1 MNEGMGKHRG
11 PCAEE
16 QCYYCSKYSIGH
28 LSTCESSI
36 SSPTMHDGIRKSFHP
51 LALTTGDSNLSQLV
65 GYLADSVNRDLTFH
79 LAHVTFP
86 SEGNTV

>member
-1 MNEGMGKHRG
+1 
-11 PCAEE
+11 
-16 QCYYCSKYSIGH
+16 
-28 LSTCESSI
+28 
-36 SSPTMHDGIRKSFHP
+36 MHDGIRKSFHP